1 MHKILV
7 VEDDAH
13 INSMLCEL
21 LRQNGY
27 EPTAAYS
34 GTEAVLNFKLGTY
47 DLVLLDLMLPGKSGE
62 AVLSDI
68 RAVSDVPIIAVTA
81 LSDKE
86 STVSLLKS
94 GADDYISKPFDNDEL
109 LARIEVQLR
118 RKQSGLV
125 QDNITFK
132 DITLNLDQFDASVNN
147 KGAGLSKRE
156 FEILKLLMSHP
167 KKVFTKNNLY
177 ESVWQDGFIGDD
189 NTINVHISKIRAKLA
204 DLNPDDEYI
213 QTVWGIGFKMHE

>member
-1 MHKILV
+1 
-7 VEDDAH
+7 
-13 INSMLCEL
+13 MLCEL

-177 ESVWQDGFIGDD
+177 ESVWQDEFIGDD